1 MRSIINAIHR
11 EGDPQCNRRRRLPA
25 AALFYQEDQMA
36 ITPTR
41 VLRYESRER
50 KAYITLNRPEVM
62 NALDFEIGERIAEAI
77 REFGKDD
84 SVLVAIISG
93 EGGRAFSAGVDLKE
107 AAQRDRGERPADSGR
122 VRGVRAAFDELTNC
136 RKPIIAAIDGYCLA
150 AGLEITICCDIRI
163 ATVQS
168 RFGLPE
174 ARRSLIPGPGV
185 QLSRQIPMGEALLI
199 LLTGGHLSAE
209 RMYQLGYIQR
219 LVPDREALFK
229 EADAVAEEIM
239 QCAPLAVQALKRII
253 KVGHSLPVP
262 VMEQMAEPIRSAI
275 ERTEDR
281 REGPRAFVEKRPPVW
296 KMR

>member
-1 MRSIINAIHR
+1 
-11 EGDPQCNRRRRLPA
+11 
-25 AALFYQEDQMA
+25 MA
-36 ITPTR
+36 FTTTR
-41 VLRYESRER
+41 VLRYETRDR
-50 KAYITLNRPEVM
+50 KAYITLTRPEVM
-62 NALDFEIGERIAEAI
+62 NALNTEICVAI
-77 REFGKDD
+77 REAVREYDNDKNL
-84 SVLVAIISG
+84 LVAIITG
-93 EGGRAFSAGVDLKE
+93 EGGRAFSAGMDLKE
-107 AAQRDRGERPADSGR
+107 TTQRDQGAIPAGASMRGGA
-122 VRGVRAAFDELTNC
+122 RAAFDELANC

-150 AGLEITICCDIRI
+150 AGLEITINCDIRI

-199 LLTGGHLSAE
+199 LLTGGHVSAE
-209 RMYQLGYIQR
+209 RMYELGYLQR
-219 LVPDREALFK
+219 LVPDREALFR
-229 EADAVAEEIM
+229 EADAIADEIM

-262 VMEQMAEPIRSAI
+262 VMEQMAEPIRTAV

>member
-1 MRSIINAIHR
+1 
-11 EGDPQCNRRRRLPA
+11 
-25 AALFYQEDQMA
+25 MA
-36 ITPTR
+36 IAPTP
-41 VLRYESRER
+41 VLRYETRDR

-62 NALDFEIGERIAEAI
+62 NALNVEICEAIAEAVH
-77 REFGKDD
+77 EFGNDRNL
-84 SVLVAIISG
+84 LVAIITG
-93 EGGRAFSAGVDLKE
+93 EGGRAFSAGMDLKE
-107 AAQRDRGERPADSGR
+107 TAQRDRGDLQAPAGR
-122 VRGVRAAFDELTNC
+122 VRGARAAFEEMANC

-150 AGLEITICCDIRI
+150 AGLELTINCDIRI
-163 ATVQS
+163 ATLQS

-185 QLSRQIPMGEALLI
+185 QLSRHIPMGEALLI
-199 LLTGGHLSAE
+199 LLTGSHVSAE
-209 RMYQLGYIQR
+209 RMYQLGYLQR

-229 EADAVAEEIM
+229 EADAIAEEVL
-239 QCAPLAVQALKRII
+239 QCAPLAVQALKRIV

-281 REGPRAFVEKRPPVW
+281 REGPRAFVEKRAPVW

>member
-1 MRSIINAIHR
+1 
-11 EGDPQCNRRRRLPA
+11 
-25 AALFYQEDQMA
+25 MA
-36 ITPTR
+36 FTPSP
-41 VLRYESRER
+41 VLRYEARGR

-62 NALDFEIGERIAEAI
+62 NALNGEIVGALGAAL
-77 REFGKDD
+77 REFGDD
-84 SVLVAIISG
+84 DNLLVAIISG
-93 EGGRAFSAGVDLKE
+93 AGDRAFSAGMDLKE
-107 AAQRDRGERPADSGR
+107 RTEQDQGGPSAGAARRRGA
-122 VRGVRAAFDELTNC
+122 RGAFDELANC

-150 AGLEITICCDIRI
+150 AGLEITINCDIRI
-163 ATVQS
+163 ATTQS

-174 ARRSLIPGPGV
+174 PRRSLIPGPGV

-199 LLTGGHLSAE
+199 LLTGGHVTAE

-219 LVPDREALFK
+219 LVADREALFK
-229 EADAVAEEIM
+229 EADAIADEIM

-262 VMEQMAEPIRSAI
+262 VLGQMAEPIRAAI

>member
-1 MRSIINAIHR
+1 
-11 EGDPQCNRRRRLPA
+11 
-25 AALFYQEDQMA
+25 MA
-36 ITPTR
+36 FKPTP
-41 VLRYESRER
+41 VLRYETRER

-62 NALDFEIGERIAEAI
+62 NALNFEIGNAIADAV
-77 REFGKDD
+77 REFGGDD
-84 SVLVAIISG
+84 NLLVAVITG
-93 EGGRAFSAGVDLKE
+93 EGGRAFSAGMDLKE
-107 AAQRDRGERPADSGR
+107 TSQRDQGTLPRDTGR
-122 VRGVRAAFDELTNC
+122 KTGARAAFDELMNC

-150 AGLEITICCDIRI
+150 AGLEITINCDIRI

-185 QLSRQIPMGEALLI
+185 QLSRHIAMGEALLI
-199 LLTGGHLSAE
+199 LLTGGHVTAE
-209 RMYQLGYIQR
+209 RMYQLGYLQR

-229 EADAVAEEIM
+229 EADAIAEEIL

-253 KVGHSLPVP
+253 KNGHSLPVP
-262 VMEQMAEPIRSAI
+262 ILEQMAEPIRAAI

-281 REGPRAFVEKRPPVW
+281 REGPRAFVEKRPAVW

>member
-1 MRSIINAIHR
+1 
-11 EGDPQCNRRRRLPA
+11 
-25 AALFYQEDQMA
+25 MA

-41 VLRYESRER
+41 VIRYETRGR

-62 NALDFEIGERIAEAI
+62 NALNGEIVKALGEAI
-77 REFGKDD
+77 SEFGDD
-84 SVLVAIISG
+84 DNLLVAIISG
-93 EGGRAFSAGVDLKE
+93 EGGRAFSAGMDLKE
-107 AAQRDRGERPADSGR
+107 RTQQDQGGPPASKTRRRGA
-122 VRGVRAAFDELTNC
+122 RAAFDELANC
-136 RKPIIAAIDGYCLA
+136 RKPLIAAIDGYCLA
-150 AGLEITICCDIRI
+150 AGLEITINCDIRI
-163 ATVQS
+163 ATMQS
-168 RFGLPE
+168 LFGLPE

-185 QLSRQIPMGEALLI
+185 QLSRHIAMGEALLI
-199 LLTGGHLSAE
+199 LLTGGHVTAE

-229 EADAVAEEIM
+229 EADAIADEIL

-262 VMEQMAEPIRSAI
+262 VMEQMAEPIRGMI

-281 REGPRAFVEKRPPVW
+281 QEGPRAFVEKRAAVW

>member
-1 MRSIINAIHR
+1 
-11 EGDPQCNRRRRLPA
+11 
-25 AALFYQEDQMA
+25 MA
-36 ITPTR
+36 FTPTP
-41 VLRYESRER
+41 VLRYETRDR
-50 KAYITLNRPEVM
+50 KAYITLTRPEVM
-62 NALDFEIGERIAEAI
+62 NALNTEICVAI
-77 REFGKDD
+77 GNAVREFDND
-84 SVLVAIISG
+84 RNLLVAIISG
-93 EGGRAFSAGVDLKE
+93 EGGKAFSAGMDLKE
-107 AAQRDRGERPADSGR
+107 TSQRDQGAIPAGSSMRGGA
-122 VRGVRAAFDELTNC
+122 RAAFDELANC

-150 AGLEITICCDIRI
+150 AGLEITINCDIRI

-185 QLSRQIPMGEALLI
+185 QLSRQLPMGEALLI

-209 RMYQLGYIQR
+209 RMYQLGYLQR
-219 LVPDREALFK
+219 LVPDREALFR
-229 EADAVAEEIM
+229 EADAIADEIM
-239 QCAPLAVQALKRII
+239 LCAPLAVQALKRII

-262 VMEQMAEPIRSAI
+262 VMEQMAEPIRTAI

>member
-1 MRSIINAIHR
+1 
-11 EGDPQCNRRRRLPA
+11 
-25 AALFYQEDQMA
+25 MA

-41 VLRYESRER
+41 VLRYETRDR

-62 NALDFEIGERIAEAI
+62 NALNFEIGNAIAEAV
-77 REFGKDD
+77 REFGNDNNL
-84 SVLVAIISG
+84 LVAIISG
-93 EGGRAFSAGVDLKE
+93 EGGRAFSAGMDLKE
-107 AAQRDRGERPADSGR
+107 TTQRDQGALPADRGR
-122 VRGVRAAFDELTNC
+122 VSGARAAFDELTNC
-136 RKPIIAAIDGYCLA
+136 RKPVIAAIDGYCLA

-185 QLSRQIPMGEALLI
+185 QLSRHIPMGEALLI
-199 LLTGGHLSAE
+199 LLGGGHVSAE

-219 LVPDREALFK
+219 LVQDREALFK
-229 EADAVAEEIM
+229 EADTIADEIL

-262 VMEQMAEPIRSAI
+262 VLEQMAEPIRSAI

-281 REGPRAFVEKRPPVW
+281 REGPRAFVEKRPAVW

>member
-1 MRSIINAIHR
+1 
-11 EGDPQCNRRRRLPA
+11 
-25 AALFYQEDQMA
+25 MA
-36 ITPTR
+36 FKPTP
-41 VLRYESRER
+41 VLRYETRER
-50 KAYITLNRPEVM
+50 KAYITLYRPEVM
-62 NALDFEIGERIAEAI
+62 NALNLEICNAI
-77 REFGKDD
+77 GDAVREFGNDNNL
-84 SVLVAIISG
+84 LVAIICG
-93 EGGRAFSAGVDLKE
+93 EGGRAFSAGMDLKE
-107 AAQRDRGERPADSGR
+107 TTQRDRGALPRDTGRKSGA
-122 VRGVRAAFDELTNC
+122 RAAFDELMNC

-150 AGLEITICCDIRI
+150 AGLEITINCDIRI

-199 LLTGGHLSAE
+199 LLTGGHVTAE
-209 RMYQLGYIQR
+209 RMYQLGYLQR

-229 EADAVAEEIM
+229 EADAIADEIM

-262 VMEQMAEPIRSAI
+262 VMEQMAEPIRAAI

-281 REGPRAFVEKRPPVW
+281 REGPRAFVEKRAPVW

>member
-1 MRSIINAIHR
+1 
-11 EGDPQCNRRRRLPA
+11 
-25 AALFYQEDQMA
+25 MA
-36 ITPTR
+36 FTPTR
-41 VLRYESRER
+41 VLRYETRDR
-50 KAYITLNRPEVM
+50 KAYITLTRPEVM
-62 NALDFEIGERIAEAI
+62 NALNTEICVAIAEAI
-77 REFGKDD
+77 REFDND
-84 SVLVAIISG
+84 RNLLVAIITG
-93 EGGRAFSAGVDLKE
+93 DGGRAFSAGMDLKE
-107 AAQRDRGERPADSGR
+107 TTQRDQGAVTGTSMRGGAH
-122 VRGVRAAFDELTNC
+122 AAFDQMANC

-150 AGLEITICCDIRI
+150 AGLEITINCDIRI

-185 QLSRQIPMGEALLI
+185 QLSRHIAMGEALLI
-199 LLTGGHLSAE
+199 LLTGGHVSAE
-209 RMYQLGYIQR
+209 RMYQLGYLQR

-229 EADAVAEEIM
+229 EADAIAGEIL

-253 KVGHSLPVP
+253 KTGHSLPVP
-262 VMEQMAEPIRSAI
+262 VMEQMAEPIRAAI

>member
-1 MRSIINAIHR
+1 
-11 EGDPQCNRRRRLPA
+11 
-25 AALFYQEDQMA
+25 MA

-41 VLRYESRER
+41 VLRYETQDRTAHIR
-50 KAYITLNRPEVM
+50 LNRPEVM
-62 NALDFEIGERIAEAI
+62 NALNFEIGRAIAEAVH
-77 REFGKDD
+77 EFGNDHNL
-84 SVLVAIISG
+84 LVAIISG
-93 EGGRAFSAGVDLKE
+93 EGGRAFSAGIDLKE
-107 AAQRDRGERPADSGR
+107 TTQRDQGALPADTGR
-122 VRGVRAAFDELTNC
+122 VRGARAAFDELANC

-150 AGLEITICCDIRI
+150 AGLELTINCDIRI

-185 QLSRQIPMGEALLI
+185 QLSRHIPMGEALLI
-199 LLTGGHLSAE
+199 LLTGGHVSAE
-209 RMYQLGYIQR
+209 RMYQLGYLQR

-229 EADAVAEEIM
+229 EADAIAGEII

-262 VMEQMAEPIRSAI
+262 VLEQMAEPIRSAI

-281 REGPRAFVEKRPPVW
+281 REGPRAFVEKRDPVW

>member
-1 MRSIINAIHR
+1 
-11 EGDPQCNRRRRLPA
+11 
-25 AALFYQEDQMA
+25 MA
-36 ITPTR
+36 ITPTQM
-41 VLRYESRER
+41 LRYETRGR
-50 KAYITLNRPEVM
+50 KAYITLTRPEVM
-62 NALDFEIGERIAEAI
+62 NALNSEIVHAIGEAI
-77 REFGKDD
+77 REFGNDNNL
-84 SVLVAIISG
+84 LVAIITG
-93 EGGRAFSAGVDLKE
+93 AGGRAFSAGMDLKE
-107 AAQRDRGERPADSGR
+107 TSQRDQRAMGAGTGRQGGATGRLRRIGELPQANHRRDRRLLPGRGPGNHDQLRHSHR
-122 VRGVRAAFDELTNC
+122 HR
-136 RKPIIAAIDGYCLA
+136 
-150 AGLEITICCDIRI
+150 
-163 ATVQS
+163 TV

-199 LLTGGHLSAE
+199 LLTGGHVSAE

-229 EADAVAEEIM
+229 QADAIADEII

-262 VMEQMAEPIRSAI
+262 VLEQMSEPIRAAI

-281 REGPRAFVEKRPPVW
+281 REGPLAFVEKRAPVW

>member
-1 MRSIINAIHR
+1 
-11 EGDPQCNRRRRLPA
+11 
-25 AALFYQEDQMA
+25 MA
-36 ITPTR
+36 FTPSR
-41 VLRYESRER
+41 VLRYEARDH

-62 NALDFEIGERIAEAI
+62 NALNTEICVAIADAI
-77 REFGKDD
+77 REFDKDKNL
-84 SVLVAIISG
+84 LVAVISG
-93 EGGRAFSAGVDLKE
+93 EGGRAFSAGMDLKE
-107 AAQRDRGERPADSGR
+107 TTQRDHGELPAGTSMRGGA
-122 VRGVRAAFDELTNC
+122 RAAFEEMAEC

-150 AGLEITICCDIRI
+150 AGLELTINCDIRI
-163 ATVQS
+163 ATVPS

-199 LLTGGHLSAE
+199 LLTGGHVSAE
-209 RMYQLGYIQR
+209 RMYQLGYLQK
-219 LVPDREALFK
+219 LVADREALFK
-229 EADAVAEEIM
+229 EADAVAEEIL

>member
-1 MRSIINAIHR
+1 
-11 EGDPQCNRRRRLPA
+11 
-25 AALFYQEDQMA
+25 MA
-36 ITPTR
+36 FTPSP
-41 VLRYESRER
+41 VLRYETRGR

-62 NALDFEIGERIAEAI
+62 NALNGEIVGALGAAL
-77 REFGKDD
+77 REFGDD
-84 SVLVAIISG
+84 DNLLVAIISG
-93 EGGRAFSAGVDLKE
+93 AGDRAFSAGMDLKE
-107 AAQRDRGERPADSGR
+107 RTEQDQGGPSVGAARRRGA
-122 VRGVRAAFDELTNC
+122 RGALANC

-150 AGLEITICCDIRI
+150 AGLEITINCDIRI
-163 ATVQS
+163 ATTQS

-174 ARRSLIPGPGV
+174 PRRSLIPGPGV

-199 LLTGGHLSAE
+199 LLTGGHVTAE

-229 EADAVAEEIM
+229 EADAIADEIM

-262 VMEQMAEPIRSAI
+262 VLEQMAEPIRAAI